1 VCNHLETLTR
11 SLQDEIR
18 SPAPHPCIVYVSS
31 AQVYN
36 VVALIAQS
44 SPSEQTIHVVLK
56 FFNLLVDNEEGGF
69 VEDDCFADALI
80 KVLDSISSSGY
91 SSVSAETEGHIAELL
106 FGVAAKVRLH
116 PEILSIWFRPVT
128 EARVSSKTAF
138 EISATS
144 ISNRRDFPLF
154 YALIGYVHHDGRVGD
169 FARTGLL
176 YLLGSSSHAE
186 ELEKWIVESELPTLM
201 ASGLGALY
209 SRLSRCFP
217 FSTRFSY
224 HTKLHRKLVLSF
236 AEDSVPAIVAF
247 SESQMPPLPFDVE
260 MTGSPEFQAVLGT
273 FLSYLVFWQ
282 DVLEQC
288 PSKDVKLTLLD
299 HFKLLFLRQLL

>member
-1 VCNHLETLTR
+1 M
-11 SLQDEIR
+11 
-18 SPAPHPCIVYVSS
+18 SS
-31 AQVYN
+31 AQVYS
-36 VVALIAQS
+36 VVASIAQS
-44 SPSEQTIHVVLK
+44 LPSEQTIHVALD

-69 VEDDCFADALI
+69 VEDGYFADALI
-80 KVLDSISSSGY
+80 KIFDSTSSSIH
-91 SSVSAETEGHIAELL
+91 SPFSPETEGHVAELL

-116 PEILSIWFRPVT
+116 PEILPIWFRPAA
-128 EARVSSKTAF
+128 EGNGPSRTAF
-138 EISATS
+138 DSSTTTS
-144 ISNRRDFPLF
+144 SNRQDFPLF
-154 YALIGYVHHDGRVGD
+154 YALIEYVHHDGRVGD

-176 YLLGSSSHAE
+176 YLLGAAAHAE
-186 ELEKWIVESELPTLM
+186 DLEKWVVESELPTLM

-209 SRLSRCFP
+209 SRLSRCFLFP
-217 FSTRFSY
+217 TFLSY
-224 HTKLHRKLVLSF
+224 QTKLHRKLVLSY

-247 SESQMPPLPFDVE
+247 SEVQMPSLAFDVE
-260 MTGSPEFQAVLGT
+260 VTGSPEFQAVLGT